1 MKSFL
6 KLVFATVIGFFLA
19 IFLLFTFFAS
29 VGSAS
34 GGKVKTVEPNS
45 ILHLE
50 LKGDF
55 PDLPVADPF
64 DFDPFSGDFNTEAP
78 MGVFELKEMLEHA
91 AKDDK
96 IKGILLNTDKVVAM
110 PANTHEIRRALL
122 AFKKSKKFIYAYS
135 NSLSEQSVMLNAV
148 ADKSYLNPMGIVE
161 FNGLSTEIM
170 YYTGLFEKLKIKPMI
185 FYAGEFKSATEPYR
199 LKAMSPENRLQIE
212 AFLNGIYDNYLSAL
226 SEEIKKS
233 SDSLRVLA
241 NNLDVFMAEDAMKY
255 GLVDGLKY
263 EDELEA
269 ELKSKLGYK
278 ENDKLKLVS
287 AGDYKKSYKTDKQ
300 EKSKNKIGVVYAE
313 GNIVDGKG
321 KNGEIGGQKYAKLIS
336 KLRMDKE
343 IKAIVIRVNSPGG
356 SAFASEQILREIK
369 LAKKEKPVVISMGNL
384 AASGGYYISTA
395 ADKIVAEPTTIT
407 GSIGVFGMF
416 FNVGDALNSN
426 LGLTFDRAK
435 TSQYADFGSATRPW
449 DEKENAK
456 MTAMIQ
462 RTYSIFLNH
471 VAEGRKMKVE
481 DVDKIAR
488 GRVWLGQDALK
499 IGLVDTLGSIQTA
512 IDEAAKLAKL
522 EKYELAKYPKIKNP
536 FEAFMDMISGNK
548 EDEMARMAQEIFG
561 EDYQYYLQ
569 LIQMKKM
576 EGVQAIL
583 PYTVHFK

>member
-6 KLVFATVIGFFLA
+6 KLVFATIIGFFVA
-19 IFLLFTFFAS
+19 IFLLFTFFAGL
-29 VGSAS
+29 GSAS
-34 GGKVKTVEPNS
+34 GGKTKPVEPNS

-64 DFDPFSGDFNTEAP
+64 AFDPFAGDFNTEAP
-78 MGVFELKEMLEHA
+78 MGIFELKEMLEHA

-96 IKGILLNTDKVVAM
+96 IKGILLNTDQVAAM
-110 PANTHEIRRALL
+110 PANSHELRRALL
-122 AFKKSKKFIYAYS
+122 AFKKSEKFIYAYS
-135 NSLSEQSVMLNAV
+135 NSLSEQSIMLNAV
-148 ADKSYLNPMGIVE
+148 ADKSYLNPMGIAE

-170 YYTGLFEKLKIKPMI
+170 YFTGLFEKLKIKPMI

-199 LKAMSPENRLQIE
+199 LKAMSPENRLQVE
-212 AFLNGIYDNYLSAL
+212 TFLNGIYNNYLTAL
-226 SEEIKKS
+226 SEDIKKS
-233 SDSLRVLA
+233 PDSLRVLA
-241 NNLDVFMAEDAMKY
+241 NNLDIFEAEDALKY

-263 EDELEA
+263 EDELES

-278 ENDKLKLVS
+278 EEDKLKLVS

-313 GNIVDGKG
+313 GTIVDGKG
-321 KNGEIGGQKYAKLIS
+321 SNGEIGGEKYAKLIR

-343 IKAIVIRVNSPGG
+343 VKAIVLRVNSPGG

-369 LAKKEKPVVISMGNL
+369 LAKKEKPVVVSMGNL

-395 ADKIVAEPTTIT
+395 ADKVVAEPTTIT

-416 FNVGDALNSN
+416 FSIGDALNSN

-435 TSQYADFGSATRPW
+435 TSQYADFGSTTRPW
-449 DEKENAK
+449 DEKENARV
-456 MTAMIQ
+456 TAMVQ

-512 IDEAAKLAKL
+512 IDQAAKLAKL
-522 EKYELAKYPKIKNP
+522 EKYELAKYPTIKNP

-548 EDEMARMAQEIFG
+548 EDEMTKMAQEIFG
-561 EDYQYYLQ
+561 DDYQYYVQ

-583 PYTVHFK
+583 PYDVRFK